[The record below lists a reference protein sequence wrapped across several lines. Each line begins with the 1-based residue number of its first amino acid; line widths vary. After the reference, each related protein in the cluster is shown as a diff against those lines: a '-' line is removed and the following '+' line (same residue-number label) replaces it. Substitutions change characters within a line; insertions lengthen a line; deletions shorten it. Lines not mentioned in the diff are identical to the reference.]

1 MHYERILPPLGLLL
15 CLAGLGM
22 LVPALVDLATANPDW
37 EVFLTSA
44 FLAGGIG
51 AFLFLGFRNRRPG
64 AWNRRDGFVF
74 VTASWLVLS
83 VAGALPFYFAEVRMS
98 PADAFF
104 ESVSGLTTTGST
116 VMTGLDDLP
125 HGILMWRSILQW
137 TGGVGIVVL
146 SVFLFPFL
154 KLGGQHLFALE
165 SSDTAEKSF
174 ARFEEYAVRILL
186 LYLLLTMLCMI
197 SYDALGMTFFEA
209 VNHAMTTV
217 SSGGYSTSDLSL
229 ANFHSLPI
237 LWVAILFMFLG
248 GLPFMVLLFLF
259 SARRRFFDVQI
270 IYFVVVIAAC
280 AILVLI
286 TLHLRGDAID
296 ATTLTT
302 VVFTITSIITTT
314 GYVYQDYGTWPSA
327 ALMAIFLITLL
338 GACSGSTA
346 GGFKIFRLVVLI
358 AILRAAVSRLLWPSA
373 VRSMKYGNQTIGD
386 ETVVAVSAFLLLYG
400 LTFGVGAMALAISGQ
415 DALTAITASATAI
428 ANVGP
433 GLGDK
438 IGPISNFA
446 GLTDFDKIVLAF
458 EMLLGRLEIMSVLLL
473 FVPGFWRE

>member
-1 MHYERILPPLGLLL
+1 MHYERIVPPLGLLL
-15 CLAGLGM
+15 CLSGLGM
-22 LVPALVDLATANPDW
+22 LVPALVDLATANRDW
-37 EVFLTSA
+37 QVFLTSS

-51 AFLFLGFRNRRPG
+51 AFLYLGFRNRRTG
-64 AWNRRDGFVF
+64 AWNRRDGFLF
-74 VTASWLVLS
+74 VALSWLVLS
-83 VAGALPFYFAEVRMS
+83 IAGALPFYFAEVRMS
-98 PADAFF
+98 AADAFF

-186 LYLLLTMLCMI
+186 LYLLLTVVCMVC
-197 SYDALGMTFFEA
+197 YDALGMTFFEA

-229 ANFHSLPI
+229 AKFHSLPI
-237 LWVAILFMFLG
+237 LWVATVFMFLAG
-248 GLPFMVLLFLF
+248 MPFMVMLFVF

-270 IYFVVVIAAC
+270 VYFVAVIAAC
-280 AILVLI
+280 IALVLV
-286 TLHLRGDAID
+286 TLDLRGDIID
-296 ATTLTT
+296 ASTFTT
-302 VVFTITSIITTT
+302 VVFTTVSIITTT
-314 GYVYQDYGTWPSA
+314 GYVYQDYGGWPVA
-327 ALMAIFLITLL
+327 ALLAVFLITML
-338 GACSGSTA
+338 GGCSGSTA
-346 GGFKIFRLVVLI
+346 GGFKIFRLVVLF
-358 AILRAAVSRLLWPSA
+358 AICRAAIGRLLWPSA
-373 VRSMKYGNQTIGD
+373 VRSMKYGETSIDD
-386 ETVVAVSAFLLLYG
+386 ETVVAVTAFFLLFG
-400 LTFGVGAMALAISGQ
+400 LTFGVGAMLLALSGQ
-415 DALTAITASATAI
+415 DALTSITASATAI

-438 IGPISNFA
+438 IGPVSNFA
-446 GLTDFDKIVLAF
+446 ALPDFDKIVLAF
-458 EMLLGRLEIMSVLLL
+458 QMLLGRLEIMSILLL
-473 FVPGFWRE
+473 FIPGFWRE